1 MSLFDSLTS
10 AVSGA
15 VGRELKKTVNSAE
28 RKISAD
34 ISKKLNTK
42 KETFKFETL
51 PTSVEDLSK
60 LPEFKLDTPY
70 KTAAL
75 VLAVLCNYES
85 NPEETFA
92 MLDSLKG
99 PESVSTYE
107 KQFIRERLTGR
118 QYVITSFFEGATDD
132 NGYKPTTPFSITVS
146 SNSYSFTEENWA
158 TLFVTSAGADS
169 ERMIKLRKKPSTGQ
183 WFLNEVQCLG
193 DIKTPKALDPWA

>member
-1 MSLFDSLTS
+1 MFDSLAS
-10 AVSGA
+10 AARGA
-15 VGRELKKTVNSAE
+15 VTKELKKAVNSAE
-28 RKISAD
+28 RKVTAD
-34 ISKKLNTK
+34 ITNKLNTK
-42 KETFKFETL
+42 NETFKFDVL
-51 PTSVEDLSK
+51 PTNVGALSS

-75 VLAVLCNYES
+75 VLAVLCNFEN

-107 KQFIRERLTGR
+107 KQFIRERLAGK
-118 QYVITSFFEGATDD
+118 QYIIPSFFAGATVD
-132 NGYKPTTPFSITVS
+132 NGYQPTTPFSITVS

-193 DIKTPKALDPWA
+193 DIRPPKALDPWA